1 MYSKQSEYMGYMK
14 MKTNVLNARMFEIN
28 ITLVITKLRLK
39 LKKTISQMIKKNYLQ
54 NKNNI
59 KIRQT
64 ATISQEILK

>member
-28 ITLVITKLRLK
+28 ITLVITKLCLK